1 MGHNYGLKTW
11 GFPVSNL
18 LAMILACLVL
28 QIVFRHWLDAS
39 KSIWIVAW
47 AHGSV
52 NAAATFGQIF
62 LSSKAN
68 PAHLIFGPSPV
79 GLLGVIP
86 LAILAL
92 TFIYKERRSQV

>member
-1 MGHNYGLKTW
+1 M
-11 GFPVSNL
+11 SNL